1 MLDVVRR
8 LGPVQLAIITL
19 LTHGAKDFNEIVET
33 LTSMSI
39 PKSSIYTAIN
49 ELRRRGVV
57 DVEVVGDRRIVKPKI
72 DLRSELLR
80 IKDELRDKAIS
91 VLTMIINILSSDLIS
106 YDDLDP
112 IILEKYRDV
121 LKNELRKV
129 EEVLRKWRSVEIS

>member
-1 MLDVVRR
+1 VRR

-19 LTHGAKDFNEIVET
+19 LTHGAKEFNEIVKT

-80 IKDELRDKAIS
+80 IKDELRDKAIN

-112 IILEKYRDV
+112 VILEKYRDV

-129 EEVLRKWRSVEIS
+129 EEVLRKWRSIKVS

>member
-1 MLDVVRR
+1 VRR

>member
-1 MLDVVRR
+1 MRR

-19 LTHGAKDFNEIVET
+19 LTHGAKEFNEIVKT

-80 IKDELRDKAIS
+80 IKDELRDKAIN
-91 VLTMIINILSSDLIS
+91 VLTTIINILSSDLIS

-129 EEVLRKWRSVEIS
+129 EEVLSKWKSVEIS

>member
-1 MLDVVRR
+1 VLDVVRR

>member
-1 MLDVVRR
+1 VRR
-8 LGPVQLAIITL
+8 LGPVQLAVITL

-57 DVEVVGDRRIVKPKI
+57 DVEEVGDRRIVKPKI
-72 DLRSELLR
+72 DLRNELLR
-80 IKDELRDKAIS
+80 IKDELRDKAIN

-121 LKNELRKV
+121 LKNELGKV
-129 EEVLRKWRSVEIS
+129 EEVLRKWKSVEIS

>member
-1 MLDVVRR
+1 MRR

-19 LTHGAKDFNEIVET
+19 LTHGAKEFNEIVKT

-80 IKDELRDKAIS
+80 IKDELRDKAIN

-112 IILEKYRDV
+112 VILEKYRDV

-129 EEVLRKWRSVEIS
+129 EEVLRKWRSIKVS

>member
-1 MLDVVRR
+1 VRR

-80 IKDELRDKAIS
+80 IKDELRDKAIN
-91 VLTMIINILSSDLIS
+91 VLTTIINILSSDLIS

-129 EEVLRKWRSVEIS
+129 EEVLSKWKSVEIS

>member
-1 MLDVVRR
+1 VLDIVRR

-19 LTHGAKDFNEIVET
+19 LTHGAKEFNEIVKT

-80 IKDELRDKAIS
+80 IKDELRDKAIN

-112 IILEKYRDV
+112 VILEKYRDV

-129 EEVLRKWRSVEIS
+129 EEVLRKWRSIKVS

>member
-1 MLDVVRR
+1 MRR

-19 LTHGAKDFNEIVET
+19 LTHGAKEFNEIVET

-49 ELRRRGVV
+49 ELRRRGVL
-57 DVEVVGDRRIVKPKI
+57 DVEVVGGRRIIKPKV
-72 DLRSELLR
+72 DLRNELLR
-80 IKDELRDKAIS
+80 IKNELRDRALN
-91 VLTMIINILSSDLIS
+91 VLTMIINLLSSDLIS

-112 IILEKYRDV
+112 IVLERYRDV

-129 EEVLRKWRSVEIS
+129 EEVLRKWKSVEIS

>member
-1 MLDVVRR
+1 MRR
-8 LGPVQLAIITL
+8 LGPVQLAVITL

-57 DVEVVGDRRIVKPKI
+57 DVEEVGDRRIVKPKI
-72 DLRSELLR
+72 DLRNELLR
-80 IKDELRDKAIS
+80 IKDELRDKAIN

-121 LKNELRKV
+121 LKNELGKV
-129 EEVLRKWRSVEIS
+129 EEVLRKWKSVEIS

>member
-1 MLDVVRR
+1 MRR

-33 LTSMSI
+33 LASMSI

-57 DVEVVGDRRIVKPKI
+57 DVEVVGDRRIVKPKV

-80 IKDELRDKAIS
+80 IKDELRDKAIN

-129 EEVLRKWRSVEIS
+129 EEVLSKWKSVEIS

>member
-1 MLDVVRR
+1 VLDVVRR

-80 IKDELRDKAIS
+80 IKDELRDKAIN
-91 VLTMIINILSSDLIS
+91 VLTTIINILSSDLIS

-129 EEVLRKWRSVEIS
+129 EEVLRKWKSVEIS

>member
-1 MLDVVRR
+1 MRR

-80 IKDELRDKAIS
+80 IKDELRDKAIN
-91 VLTMIINILSSDLIS
+91 VLTTIINILSSDLIS

-129 EEVLRKWRSVEIS
+129 EEVLSKWKSVEIS

>member
-1 MLDVVRR
+1 VLDVVRR

-19 LTHGAKDFNEIVET
+19 LTHGAKEFNEIVET

-57 DVEVVGDRRIVKPKI
+57 DVEVVGGRRIIKPKV
-72 DLRSELLR
+72 DLKNELLR
-80 IKDELRDKAIS
+80 IKDELRDRALN
-91 VLTMIINILSSDLIS
+91 VLTMIINLLSSDLIS

-112 IILEKYRDV
+112 IVLERYRDV

-129 EEVLRKWRSVEIS
+129 EEVLRKWKSVEIS

>member
-1 MLDVVRR
+1 MRR

-112 IILEKYRDV
+112 VILEKYRDV

-129 EEVLRKWRSVEIS
+129 EEVLRKWRSIKVS

>member
-1 MLDVVRR
+1 MRR

-19 LTHGAKDFNEIVET
+19 LTHGAKEFNEIVET

-57 DVEVVGDRRIVKPKI
+57 DVEVVGGRRIIKPKV
-72 DLRSELLR
+72 DLKNELLR
-80 IKDELRDKAIS
+80 IKDELRDRALN
-91 VLTMIINILSSDLIS
+91 VLTMIINLLSSDLIS

-112 IILEKYRDV
+112 IVLERYRDV

-129 EEVLRKWRSVEIS
+129 EEVLRKWKSVEIS

>member
-1 MLDVVRR
+1 MRR

-91 VLTMIINILSSDLIS
+91 VLTTIINILSSDLIS